1 MKLIF
6 IYGPPAVG
14 KLTVTR
20 ELVKITRFSNFHNH
34 YAYDFVNALIDHTNP
49 NFSKYVEKIM
59 LDGIEIAAKE
69 RVRGIVFTFCY
80 EHKQDDIFIKK
91 VIEIVKKNNGLVDFV
106 QLTCQNQELF
116 KRVKE
121 KSRKSYKKVK
131 TVKALK
137 NILKKWTLDQEIPF
151 VRSLKIDN
159 SRIEPKKVAL
169 MIKQKY
175 NL

>member
-14 KLTVTR
+14 KLTVTK
-20 ELVKITRFSNFHNH
+20 ELIKIIGFRNFHNH
-34 YAYDFVNALIDHTNP
+34 YAYDFVNALVNHTNP
-49 NFSKYVEKIM
+49 KFPKYVEKIM
-59 LDGIEIAAKE
+59 LEGIEIAAKE
-69 RVRGIVFTFCY
+69 KVPGVVFTFCY
-80 EHKQDDIFIKK
+80 EHKQDDRFIKK
-91 VIEIVKKNNGLVDFV
+91 VIEAVEKNKGSVKFV
-106 QLTCQNQELF
+106 QLTCQNQKLF

-137 NILKKWTLDQEIPF
+137 SILKKWTLDREIPF

-159 SRIEPKKVAL
+159 TKVKPREVAL
-169 MIKQKY
+169 MIKQKF